1 MNEAA
6 PWGGFFLPHVFF
18 ARRGNKEA
26 ACAEV
31 GKSHHSVA
39 YAPEAL
45 YLRAYGQ
52 EVSSFP

>member
-6 PWGGFFLPHVFF
+6 LWGGFFLPPVFYTPAAEALSVHF
-18 ARRGNKEA
+18 ANRP
-26 ACAEV
+26 
-31 GKSHHSVA
+31 HSVA
-39 YAPEAL
+39 YAPQAL